1 MVTQIKLLN
10 SGNIDKELIRPD
22 VVTDHEVVEVV
33 RAVIEDVTVRGDRA
47 LIEYTAKFDR
57 VELREEELSVSVTER
72 DSARDKVPE
81 KIIQSLKLAADRI
94 RKYHQNQ
101 LPKSW
106 TIKEEGAMMG
116 QIARPIGRVGL
127 YVPGGLA
134 NYPSSVLMNAIPAQ
148 IAGVPEMILCVPPAG
163 NGKVSKYTLAAASIL
178 GIDKIYKVGGAQAI
192 AAMAFGTDI
201 IKRVDKIAG
210 PGNIY
215 VATAK
220 KLVVGTVDID
230 MIAGPTEIVIIA
242 DKQAK
247 VPFIAADMIAQA
259 EHDSQATSIL
269 ITDSSPL
276 AEQVNEAL
284 EGQLGSAARLD
295 IARSAL
301 NERGRIYVVDD
312 LRVAFEFVNRFAP
325 EHLEIMTVN
334 AHECLSEV
342 KNAGAIFLGNYSPE
356 ALGDYIAGSNH
367 VLPTGSTARF
377 YSPLGVYDFVKW
389 SSFLSFSKEAM
400 ARISADAMLLSDI
413 EGLEGHGRSIKI
425 RLAQDEDQGPNG
437 G

>member
-1 MVTQIKLLN
+1 MITRIRHLN
-10 SGNIDKELIRPD
+10 SGNIEKALIRSD
-22 VVTDHEVVEVV
+22 AVTDHEVVEVV
-33 RAVIEDVTVRGDRA
+33 RAIIEDVAARGDRA
-47 LIEYTAKFDR
+47 LIEYTTKFDR
-57 VELREEELSVSVTER
+57 VTLTEEELAVSVSER
-72 DSARDKVPE
+72 DYARDQVPE
-81 KIIQSLKLAADRI
+81 KIIQSLELATKRI
-94 RKYHQNQ
+94 RNYHQHQ

-106 TIKEEGAMMG
+106 TMKEEGATMG

-134 NYPSSVLMNAIPAQ
+134 NYPSSVLMNGIPAQ
-148 IAGVPEMILCVPPAG
+148 IAGVPEIILCVPTAA

-178 GIDKIYKVGGAQAI
+178 GIDNIYKVGGAQAI
-192 AAMAFGTDI
+192 AAMAFGTDT
-201 IKRVDKIAG
+201 IKGVDKIAG

-242 DKQAK
+242 DKHAK
-247 VPFIAADMIAQA
+247 APFIAADMIAQS

-269 ITDSSPL
+269 ITDDASL

-284 EGQLGSAARLD
+284 KEQLASAARLD
-295 IARSAL
+295 IAQSAL
-301 NERGRIYVVDD
+301 SERGRIYVVDD
-312 LRVAFEFVNRFAP
+312 LRLAFEFVNRFAP

-334 AHECLSEV
+334 AEECLSDV
-342 KNAGAIFLGNYSPE
+342 KNAGAIFLGDYTPE
-356 ALGDYIAGSNH
+356 VLGDYIAGSNH
-367 VLPTGSTARF
+367 VLPTSSTARF

-389 SSFLSFSKEAM
+389 SSFMSFSKEAM
-400 ARISADAMLLSDI
+400 SKIGSEALALARI
-413 EGLEGHGRSIKI
+413 EGLEGHGKSVEI
-425 RLAQDEDQGPNG
+425 RLDHNEDQGPDG